1 MQLLREEAD
10 LARSLGFADIGVY
23 ARIKIKIVA
32 AEEVS
37 IAFER
42 GGSKTIVCYSGVWKN
57 GQQER
62 QRAEQAYQSKSVN
75 EPIVFWNTFGERAL
89 NP

>member
-1 MQLLREEAD
+1 MQLLREEAN

-23 ARIKIKIVA
+23 TRIKIVA